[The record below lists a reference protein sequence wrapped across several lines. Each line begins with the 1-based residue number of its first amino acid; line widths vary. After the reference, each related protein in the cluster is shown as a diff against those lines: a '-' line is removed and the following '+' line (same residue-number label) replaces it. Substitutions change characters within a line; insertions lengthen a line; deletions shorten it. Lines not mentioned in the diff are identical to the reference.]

1 MSTTLS
7 HTGGLEEAAEAYPLP
22 SLRRIALAAVLT
34 VALGFGGLG
43 TWAALT
49 PLDSAVPASGAFIAA
64 GKRKTV
70 TLLSSGVLKAL
81 LVKEGDHVAAGQT
94 LFLLDDVQTQAAAKQ
109 AEAQYWGAVARAAR
123 LEAEIADAR
132 SMTLPDDLLAAA
144 GQDPAIAAMLS
155 AERALFATRW
165 SAFDGTARITARKVQ
180 QLQTQVAALQ
190 SQIQSLQLRLGIT
203 LEEARGIAT
212 LQRDGFAPRTQL
224 LEAQR
229 AVSQAQSDL
238 ADAHGRMDGA
248 LSAIEQTK
256 LELVNTVQTRHSDAA
271 RDLGEIKATL
281 ADVSQ
286 RLAATRDTLAHS
298 VVSAPE
304 AGAVTDIKFF
314 TPGSS
319 ITAGQ
324 PVLDIVPADGRL
336 LIEAGIQPTDIEHVH
351 VGQRVNIKLSA
362 YKAHRVPAVSG
373 RLVYVG
379 ADRQENAR
387 GEPVFLVRAELSPDA
402 LAPYPGVTAYAG
414 MPADILIVGG
424 ERTALDFI
432 ISPLADGMRGGM
444 REE

>member
-1 MSTTLS
+1 MSTTLT
-7 HTGGLEEAAEAYPLP
+7 HTGGLETAAGAYPLP

-64 GKRKTV
+64 GKRKTI
-70 TLLSSGVLKAL
+70 TLLDSGTLKAL
-81 LVKEGDHVAAGQT
+81 LVKEGDRVIAGQP
-94 LFLLDDVQTQAAAKQ
+94 LFLLDDVRLRAAVKQ
-109 AEAQYWGAVARAAR
+109 AEAQYWGAIVRAAR

-132 SMTLPDDLLAAA
+132 NMTVSNDLLAVA
-144 GQDPAIAAMLS
+144 GQDPAIAAMLT
-155 AERALFATRW
+155 AERSLFATRW
-165 SAFDGTARITARKVQ
+165 STFDGTARITGRKVQ
-180 QLQTQVAALQ
+180 QLQAQVASLQ
-190 SQIQSLQLRLGIT
+190 SQIASLQVRLGIT
-203 LEEARGIAT
+203 LDEARGIAT
-212 LQRDGFAPRTQL
+212 LQKDGFAPRTQL

-229 AVSQAQSDL
+229 AVSQAQSDI
-238 ADAHGRMDGA
+238 ADANGRMSEA

-256 LELVNTVQTRHSDAA
+256 LELVNTVETRHSDAA
-271 RDLGEIKATL
+271 RELGETKATL

-286 RLAATRDTLAHS
+286 RLTATRDMLAHS
-298 VVSAPE
+298 VVTAPE

-336 LIEAGIQPTDIEHVH
+336 LIEAGIEPTEIEHVH
-351 VGQRVNIKLSA
+351 VGQRVNVKLSA
-362 YKAHRVPAVSG
+362 YKAHRVPSIIG
-373 RLVYVG
+373 QLVYVG

-387 GEPVFLVRAELSPDA
+387 GDPVFLVRAELNPDA
-402 LAPYPGVTAYAG
+402 LALYPGVKVYAG